1 VSSKYCLCTPYH
13 FFFVTDAQVIV
24 LNQTLDK
31 FGQRWRA
38 LKPTDLK
45 DWASDE
51 VAKVFTALD
60 DWQAQVLYLKNSFD
74 SIALMHLY
82 QRLVLYLAH
91 AVCLISAITCTAT
104 PFVAFMH
111 VQTLHN

>member
-1 VSSKYCLCTPYH
+1 
-13 FFFVTDAQVIV
+13 V

-45 DWASDE
+45 DWNPEE

-60 DWQAQVLYLKNSFD
+60 DWQAQV
-74 SIALMHLY
+74 IMH
-82 QRLVLYLAH
+82 
-91 AVCLISAITCTAT
+91 ISSSTMFCYSS
-104 PFVAFMH
+104 
-111 VQTLHN
+111 VQTSTSSTHCMHTVYVSCAVSGAYEYARTLQKHLCMYVQLKHSIEQ

>member
-1 VSSKYCLCTPYH
+1 
-13 FFFVTDAQVIV
+13 VIV

-45 DWASDE
+45 DWNPEE

-60 DWQAQVLYLKNSFD
+60 DWQAQVLRFTYSIY
-74 SIALMHLY
+74 SIAVI
-82 QRLVLYLAH
+82 Q
-91 AVCLISAITCTAT
+91 
-104 PFVAFMH
+104 PFCA
-111 VQTLHN
+111 